1 MSKPRDDLDA
11 SYAVCRRM
19 CRRASSNFCAGFLLL
34 PRKKRPAMEALYAFM
49 RHTDDLADGSAER
62 GARADSLASWRAML
76 GRALLGDRIPPPSLL
91 PALADTVRQYQ
102 IPHEHLL
109 AAIDGVEMD
118 LAPTHYETFE
128 QLERYCE
135 HVASAVGLACIH
147 IWGFRGPEAFEP
159 ARRLGVA
166 LQMTNILRDL
176 KEDVKNGRIYLPT
189 ADLLEC
195 SYSAKNLTA
204 SVVNR
209 SFVRL
214 MELEIERT
222 EQLYRDGCELYEW
235 LSPDGRRIFG
245 LMIST
250 YWSLL
255 QKIAARPE
263 VVLRGRVR
271 VSRVKRLRLF
281 ARWLLLPPRRSSL
294 P

>member
-1 MSKPRDDLDA
+1 
-11 SYAVCRRM
+11 
-19 CRRASSNFCAGFLLL
+19 
-34 PRKKRPAMEALYAFM
+34 MEALYAFM
-49 RHTDDLADGSAER
+49 RHTDDLADSLTNRAER
-62 GARADSLASWRAML
+62 GSKADSLVSWRAML
-76 GRALLGDRIPPPSLL
+76 DRALLGDHIPPPSLL
-91 PALADTVRQYQ
+91 PALADTVRRYQ

-135 HVASAVGLACIH
+135 RVASAVGMACIH
-147 IWGFRGPEAFEP
+147 IWGFRGSEAFKP
-159 ARRLGVA
+159 ARHIGIA

-176 KEDVKNGRIYLPT
+176 KEDTRNGRIYLPT

-204 SVVNR
+204 GVINR

-214 MELEIERT
+214 MEQEIERT
-222 EQLYRDGCELYEW
+222 ERFYRDGCELYDW
-235 LSPDGRRIFG
+235 LTPDGRRIFG

-263 VVLRGRVR
+263 AVLRGRVR
-271 VSRVKRLRLF
+271 VGHVKRLQLF

>member
-1 MSKPRDDLDA
+1 
-11 SYAVCRRM
+11 
-19 CRRASSNFCAGFLLL
+19 
-34 PRKKRPAMEALYAFM
+34 MEALYAFM
-49 RHTDDLADGSAER
+49 RHTDDLADSLADGSAEH
-62 GARADSLASWRAML
+62 ASKADSLASWRAML
-76 GRALLGDRIPPPSLL
+76 DRALLGDHIPPPSLL
-91 PALADTVRQYQ
+91 PALADTVREYQ

-118 LAPTHYETFE
+118 LAPVHFETFE

-166 LQMTNILRDL
+166 YQMTNILRDL
-176 KEDVKNGRIYLPT
+176 KEDAKNGRIYLPT

-204 SVVNR
+204 GVINR
-209 SFVRL
+209 SFIRL
-214 MELEIERT
+214 MELEIART
-222 EQLYRDGCELYEW
+222 EQFYRDGCELYDW
-235 LSPDGRRIFG
+235 LSPDGHRIFG
-245 LMIST
+245 LMTST

-263 VVLRGRVR
+263 AVLRGRVR
-271 VSRVKRLRLF
+271 VSNVKRLQLF
-281 ARWLLLPPRRSSL
+281 ARWLFMPPRRDSL